1 MDIRFSYTLVGIF
14 MVILIILFF
23 LVFLWL
29 ATPKEANT
37 ELYKIIFNE
46 SVSGLELNS
55 TVKFN
60 GVQVGYVQ
68 KIYLDNKDLSK
79 VNVIVAIS
87 KKIKIGPRT
96 IAILNTQGLTG
107 ITHISLSLN
116 MITSILALVKDKDGL
131 FIIPSSPSL
140 FFRLDKAIQ
149 ISLEELKSISKS
161 FDNILSKNN
170 IKEFDQ
176 ILKNIE
182 TITETFA
189 GKSADIGSI
198 INNSNNFISKLDKAS
213 KQLPEVLQH
222 LQDASKKISD
232 LFYKLDQKTAREL
245 NSALS
250 TIDKTVNN
258 WNVQLL
264 PKLNQSFNNLHK
276 ILLNMQTVSGELV
289 ENPSILIRGKIPEPL
304 GPGER

>member
-1 MDIRFSYTLVGIF
+1 MDVRFSYTLVGIF

-87 KKIKIGPRT
+87 KKIEIGPRT
-96 IAILNTQGLTG
+96 IATLNTQGLTG

-116 MITSILALVKDKDGL
+116 MITSTLALVKDKDGL

-140 FFRLDKAIQ
+140 FFRIDKAVQ
-149 ISLEELKSISKS
+149 VALEELKSISKS
-161 FDNILSKNN
+161 FDNIFSKNN

-198 INNSNNFISKLDKAS
+198 INNSNNFISKLDEAS

-222 LQDASKKISD
+222 LQNASKQISN

-245 NSALS
+245 DSALS